1 MKIIDFHNHLML
13 PDLEGKV
20 LVAEMDRN
28 NVEKS
33 LLLGITPRY
42 NTD

>member
-13 PDLEGKV
+13 PDLEGEV
-20 LVAEMDRN
+20 LIKEMDRN

-33 LLLGITPRY
+33 LVWA
-42 NTD
+42 